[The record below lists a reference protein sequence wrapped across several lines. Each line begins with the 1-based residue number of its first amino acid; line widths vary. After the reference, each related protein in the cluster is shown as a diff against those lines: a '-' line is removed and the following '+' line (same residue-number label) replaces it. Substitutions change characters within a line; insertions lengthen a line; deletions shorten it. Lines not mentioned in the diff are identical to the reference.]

1 MPIVGAIILII
12 ILPFIYKF
20 CYKTIYEYTK
30 ECIEGIKEDL
40 AYIKKAKRMLKE
52 SGR

>member
-12 ILPFIYKF
+12 LLPFVYKF

-30 ECIEGIKEDL
+30 ECIGGIKEDL
-40 AYIKKAKRMLKE
+40 AYIKRAKKMLKE